1 MLISLH
7 VKNLAL
13 IEESEVYFSNGL
25 NILTGETGAGKSIII
40 GSIHL
45 ALGAKAGKELIRTG
59 AEYALVELLFSS
71 SKKEVIDKMKDL
83 DLPVESDGSIL
94 IQRKILPMRSV
105 CKINGE
111 TTSSRQ
117 LKEIASLLINIHGQ
131 NDTQSLLNV
140 KKYSEILDE
149 FGGET
154 VLSLRKK
161 LNDRYETYY
170 ALKKE
175 FDEAKKNEVNK
186 DKDLSLAK
194 FEVQEIESA
203 DLQIDEDNKLE
214 EIYRKMNNSKKIAEA
229 VSKAYNATGL
239 ESQES
244 AGEQIG
250 HALREIKNVVS
261 YDSELEQ
268 LEEELGQID
277 NLLNDFNRHI
287 SDYLSDLK
295 FEPDE
300 LRTIEN
306 RLDICNHQK
315 SKYGNT
321 IEDVLNYCEK
331 QKITIEKLSDYQLY
345 IDNMN
350 EKLKTEETEVIKLAY
365 QLSDLRKNYAKTL
378 SDRITV
384 NLKELNFNNISFEV
398 SVNSAKEN
406 LNRDG
411 IDTVDFLVSFNL
423 GEPVKSLNL
432 VASGGELSRFMLA
445 LKTIMADKEEIKTLI
460 FDEIDSGISG
470 KTAWNVSQ
478 KMALLGREH
487 QLICITHLPQI
498 AAMAD
503 THFLIE
509 KMSSSESTVTE
520 IKKLD
525 EQDSIR
531 EIARLLGTSEITD
544 AVLANA
550 IELKDMA
557 NHTKRY

>member
-45 ALGAKAGKELIRTG
+45 ALGAKAGKELIRSG

-71 SKKEVIDKMKDL
+71 SKKEVIDKMKEL

-154 VLSLRKK
+154 VLSLRDK
-161 LNDRYETYY
+161 LNNRYETYY

-175 FDEAKKNEVNK
+175 FDEAKKNEINK

-214 EIYRKMNNSKKIAEA
+214 EIFRKMNNSKKIAEA
-229 VSKAYNATGL
+229 VSKAYNATGF
-239 ESQES
+239 ESEES

-250 HALREIKNVVS
+250 HALREIKNVVP

-268 LEEELGQID
+268 LEEELCQID
-277 NLLNDFNRHI
+277 NLINDFNRHI
-287 SDYLSDLK
+287 SDYLSELEY
-295 FEPDE
+295 EPDE
-300 LRTIEN
+300 LRNIEN
-306 RLDICNHQK
+306 RLDICNHLK

-331 QKITIEKLSDYQLY
+331 QKKSIEKLSDYQLY

-350 EKLKTEETEVIKLAY
+350 EKLKTEENEVIKLAY

-398 SVNSAKEN
+398 SVNSVKEN

-411 IDTVDFLVSFNL
+411 IDTVDFLVSFNP

-445 LKTIMADKEEIKTLI
+445 LKTVMADKEEIKTLI

-509 KMSSSESTVTE
+509 KTSSSESTVTE

-525 EQDSIR
+525 EQESIR

-550 IELKDMA
+550 MELKDMA

>member
-71 SKKEVIDKMKDL
+71 SKKEVIDKMKEL

-94 IQRKILPMRSV
+94 IQRKILPLRSV

-154 VLSLRKK
+154 VLSLRNK

-175 FDEAKKNEVNK
+175 FDEAKKNEINK

-229 VSKAYNATGL
+229 VSKAYNATGF
-239 ESQES
+239 ESEES

-250 HALREIKNVVS
+250 HALREIKNVVA

-268 LEEELGQID
+268 LEEELCQID
-277 NLLNDFNRHI
+277 NLINDFNRHI
-287 SDYLSDLK
+287 SAYLSELEY
-295 FEPDE
+295 EPDE
-300 LRTIEN
+300 LRNIEN
-306 RLDICNHQK
+306 RLDICNHLK

-345 IDNMN
+345 IDSMN

-411 IDTVDFLVSFNL
+411 IDTVDFLVSFNP

-445 LKTIMADKEEIKTLI
+445 LKTVMADKEEIKTLI

-509 KMSSSESTVTE
+509 KISSSESTVTE

-525 EQDSIR
+525 EQESIR

>member
-71 SKKEVIDKMKDL
+71 SKKEVIDKMKEL

-94 IQRKILPMRSV
+94 IQRKILPLRSV

-154 VLSLRKK
+154 VLSLRNK

-229 VSKAYNATGL
+229 VSKAYNATGF
-239 ESQES
+239 ESEES

-250 HALREIKNVVS
+250 HALREIKNVVA

-268 LEEELGQID
+268 LEEELCQID
-277 NLLNDFNRHI
+277 NLINDFNRHI
-287 SDYLSDLK
+287 SAYLSELEY
-295 FEPDE
+295 EPDE
-300 LRTIEN
+300 LRNIEN
-306 RLDICNHQK
+306 RLDICNHLK

-345 IDNMN
+345 IDSMN

-411 IDTVDFLVSFNL
+411 IDTVDFLVSFNP

-445 LKTIMADKEEIKTLI
+445 LKTVMADKEEIKTLI

-509 KMSSSESTVTE
+509 KISSSESTVTE

-525 EQDSIR
+525 EQESIR

-550 IELKDMA
+550 MELKDMA

>member
-45 ALGAKAGKELIRTG
+45 ALGAKAGKELIRSG

-71 SKKEVIDKMKDL
+71 SKKEVIDKMKEL

-154 VLSLRKK
+154 VLSLRDK
-161 LNDRYETYY
+161 LNNRYETYY

-175 FDEAKKNEVNK
+175 FDEAKKNEINK

-229 VSKAYNATGL
+229 VSKAYNATGF
-239 ESQES
+239 ESEES

-250 HALREIKNVVS
+250 HALREIKNVVP

-268 LEEELGQID
+268 LEEELCQID
-277 NLLNDFNRHI
+277 NLINDFNRHI
-287 SDYLSDLK
+287 SDYLSELEY
-295 FEPDE
+295 EPDE
-300 LRTIEN
+300 LRNIEN
-306 RLDICNHQK
+306 RLDICNHLK

-331 QKITIEKLSDYQLY
+331 QKITIDKLSDYQLY

-350 EKLKTEETEVIKLAY
+350 EKLKTEETEVFKLAY

-378 SDRITV
+378 SERITV
-384 NLKELNFNNISFEV
+384 NLKELNFNNISFDV

-411 IDTVDFLVSFNL
+411 IDTVDFLVSFNP

-445 LKTIMADKEEIKTLI
+445 LKTVMADKEEIKTLI

-509 KMSSSESTVTE
+509 KTSSSESTVTE

-525 EQDSIR
+525 EQESIR

-550 IELKDMA
+550 MELKDMA

>member
-71 SKKEVIDKMKDL
+71 SKKEVIDKMKEL

-154 VLSLRKK
+154 VLSLRDK
-161 LNDRYETYY
+161 LNNRYETYY

-175 FDEAKKNEVNK
+175 FDEAKKNEINK

-214 EIYRKMNNSKKIAEA
+214 EIFRKMNNSKKIAEA
-229 VSKAYNATGL
+229 VSKAYNATGF
-239 ESQES
+239 ESEES

-250 HALREIKNVVS
+250 HALREIKNVVP

-268 LEEELGQID
+268 LEEELCQID
-277 NLLNDFNRHI
+277 NLINDFNRHI
-287 SDYLSDLK
+287 SDYLSELEY
-295 FEPDE
+295 EPDE
-300 LRTIEN
+300 LRNIEN
-306 RLDICNHQK
+306 RLDICNHLK

-331 QKITIEKLSDYQLY
+331 QKKSIEKLSDYQLY

-350 EKLKTEETEVIKLAY
+350 EKLKTEENEVIKLAY

-398 SVNSAKEN
+398 SVNSVKEN

-411 IDTVDFLVSFNL
+411 IDTVDFLVSFNP

-445 LKTIMADKEEIKTLI
+445 LKTVMADKEEIKTLI

-509 KMSSSESTVTE
+509 KTSSSESTVTE

-525 EQDSIR
+525 EEESIR

-550 IELKDMA
+550 MELKDMA

>member
-71 SKKEVIDKMKDL
+71 SKKEVIDKMKEL

-154 VLSLRKK
+154 VLSLRDK
-161 LNDRYETYY
+161 LNNRYETYY

-175 FDEAKKNEVNK
+175 FDEAKKNEINK

-229 VSKAYNATGL
+229 VSKAYNATGF
-239 ESQES
+239 ESEES

-250 HALREIKNVVS
+250 HALREIKNVVP

-268 LEEELGQID
+268 LEEELCQID
-277 NLLNDFNRHI
+277 NLINDFNRHI
-287 SDYLSDLK
+287 SDYLSELEY
-295 FEPDE
+295 EPDE
-300 LRTIEN
+300 LRNIEN
-306 RLDICNHQK
+306 RLDICNHLK

-331 QKITIEKLSDYQLY
+331 QKITIDKLSDYQLY

-378 SDRITV
+378 SERITV
-384 NLKELNFNNISFEV
+384 NLKELNFNNISFDV

-411 IDTVDFLVSFNL
+411 IDTVDFLVSFNP

-445 LKTIMADKEEIKTLI
+445 LKTVMADKEEIKTLI

-509 KMSSSESTVTE
+509 KTSSSESTVTE

-525 EQDSIR
+525 EQESIR

-550 IELKDMA
+550 MELKDMA

>member
-71 SKKEVIDKMKDL
+71 SKKEVIDKMKEL

-154 VLSLRKK
+154 VLSLRDK
-161 LNDRYETYY
+161 LNNRYETYY

-175 FDEAKKNEVNK
+175 FDEAKKNEINK

-229 VSKAYNATGL
+229 VSKAYNATGF
-239 ESQES
+239 ESEES

-250 HALREIKNVVS
+250 HALREIKNVVP

-268 LEEELGQID
+268 LEEELCQID
-277 NLLNDFNRHI
+277 NLINDFNRHI
-287 SDYLSDLK
+287 SDYLSELEY
-295 FEPDE
+295 EPDE
-300 LRTIEN
+300 LRNIEN
-306 RLDICNHQK
+306 RLDICNHLK

-331 QKITIEKLSDYQLY
+331 QKIIIEKLSDYQLY
-345 IDNMN
+345 IDKMN
-350 EKLKTEETEVIKLAY
+350 EKLKTEETEVISLAC

-398 SVNSAKEN
+398 SVNSVKEN

-509 KMSSSESTVTE
+509 KTSSSESTVTE

-525 EQDSIR
+525 EQESIR

-550 IELKDMA
+550 MELKDMA

>member
-71 SKKEVIDKMKDL
+71 SKKEVIDKMKEL

-94 IQRKILPMRSV
+94 IQRKILPLRSV

-154 VLSLRKK
+154 VLSLRNK

-175 FDEAKKNEVNK
+175 FDEAKKNEINK

-229 VSKAYNATGL
+229 VSKAYNATGF
-239 ESQES
+239 ESEES

-250 HALREIKNVVS
+250 HALREIKNVVA

-268 LEEELGQID
+268 LEEELCQID
-277 NLLNDFNRHI
+277 NLINDFNRHI
-287 SDYLSDLK
+287 SAYLSELEY
-295 FEPDE
+295 EPDE
-300 LRTIEN
+300 LRNIEN
-306 RLDICNHQK
+306 RLDICNHLK

-345 IDNMN
+345 IDSMN

-411 IDTVDFLVSFNL
+411 IDTVDFLVSFNP

-445 LKTIMADKEEIKTLI
+445 LKTVMADKEEIKTLI

-509 KMSSSESTVTE
+509 KISSSESTVTE

-525 EQDSIR
+525 EQESIR

-550 IELKDMA
+550 MELKDMA